1 MNHSDGPTRAEFER
15 LYQRID
21 AGFKG
26 IDDRLDTLNG
36 RTRKVENSDTELQVK
51 LKNLEH
57 EVFRRRSTDRKDRDD
72 DTDEGQ
78 SRKLLTKRE
87 TALVAAGIAIL
98 GALFKLT
105 TLLGGLV
112 IDLVKK
118 ATHG

>member
-1 MNHSDGPTRAEFER
+1 MNNHDGPTRAEFER
-15 LYQRID
+15 LYQRLD
-21 AGFKG
+21 AGFNG

-36 RTRKVENSDTELQVK
+36 RTRKVETSDVEQTLR
-51 LKNLEH
+51 LHTLEQ
-57 EVFRRRSTDRKDRDD
+57 EVFRRRSTDQKNRDD
-72 DTDEGQ
+72 DDGQ
-78 SRKLLTKRE
+78 PRKLLTKRE

-112 IDLVKK
+112 VDLVKK